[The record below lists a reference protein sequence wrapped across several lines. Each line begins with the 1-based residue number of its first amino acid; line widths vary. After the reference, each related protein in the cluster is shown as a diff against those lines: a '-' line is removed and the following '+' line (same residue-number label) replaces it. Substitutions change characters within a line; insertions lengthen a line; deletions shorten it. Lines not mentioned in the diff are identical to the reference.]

1 MYADFKG
8 TANIVCED
16 GLLMLLADTLY
27 VPGLG
32 VNLLLARQIC
42 QSGLKGSFNKDYMFF
57 KLYKE
62 RVIEVTIRN
71 RLYIITHV
79 ADGYHNKAFAAFPAN
94 NKDREEIV
102 SIVKY

>member
-1 MYADFKG
+1 
-8 TANIVCED
+8 
-16 GLLMLLADTLY
+16 
-27 VPGLG
+27 
-32 VNLLLARQIC
+32 
-42 QSGLKGSFNKDYMFF
+42 MFF